1 MMQYNVHTLTME
13 QLRDL
18 IRSGDDSKQNQIR
31 IKEDGTIFLSQ
42 IVDGDCLDGIV
53 GRFETF
59 QPNNHYVG
67 PESAKDDKYIRRLF
81 LTIQHWIECPCPY
94 IDVWVNI

>member
-1 MMQYNVHTLTME
+1 MQYNVHTLTME

-18 IRSGDDSKQNQIR
+18 ISSGDDSKQNQIR
-31 IKEDGTIFLSQ
+31 IKKNGTIFLSQ
-42 IVDGDCLDGIV
+42 IVGMDCLDGIA

-67 PESAKDDKYIRRLF
+67 PERAKDDKYMRRLF
-81 LTIQHWIECPCPY
+81 LTIQHWVEHPRSY
-94 IDVWVNI
+94 IDLWVDE